1 VLAVGSGIGA
11 GSAVGALPLAGISDT
26 SWRYVYIVGL
36 AWLIVAV
43 VLTRSLPETVRFLAL
58 QDQEDHETPT
68 HQSSAVG
75 ARIHRDRLWLQIA
88 VAVLTNIF
96 IATASVFQI
105 RYLKDVR
112 NYSATLV
119 AIFTTITAIPASI
132 GLMIGGRIADLRGRK
147 NLAIVTIP
155 FGAILIALSYS
166 RGGYSMWVTAIF
178 GGICLG
184 LAYPAMAVFRSE
196 LFPTAKR
203 NLASAIITTASLIGG
218 SIGLIGAG
226 LLLDN
231 DISYGTV
238 MMGLAMGPVLVAVL
252 VFVKYPETAHRRL
265 EELNPEDNVLQIL

>member
-1 VLAVGSGIGA
+1 
-11 GSAVGALPLAGISDT
+11 
-26 SWRYVYIVGL
+26 
-36 AWLIVAV
+36 
-43 VLTRSLPETVRFLAL
+43 
-58 QDQEDHETPT
+58 
-68 HQSSAVG
+68 
-75 ARIHRDRLWLQIA
+75 
-88 VAVLTNIF
+88 LTNIF

-112 NYSATLV
+112 DYSATLV

-155 FGAILIALSYS
+155 LGAILIALSYS
-166 RGGYSMWVTAIF
+166 RGGYSMWITAIF

-226 LLLDN
+226 LLLDH

-238 MMGLAMGPVLVAVL
+238 MMSLAMGPVLVAVL